1 MNTLRP
7 LARRIAINSNIT
19 KQPIQKGIPAAAV
32 YATRL
37 NSTTAPADPKAKAN
51 AFLDALPGNSAISK
65 TGWVTLA
72 ASLGGYAVSNE
83 LYVVN
88 EESVILAGFV
98 IMVGYLSSVIKE
110 PYKQWADSVID
121 KQKSI
126 LNASRAEHTNAVK
139 DRIASVS
146 EMKDVVSVT
155 KSLFDMSR
163 DTAVTE
169 HELYKMKQKMAVK
182 DEIKSILDGWVRVET
197 QAREAEQAELVKQV
211 VSSVQKQ
218 LQDPKLQKE
227 IMSNSIA
234 EIEALIRDKK
244 I

>member
-1 MNTLRP
+1 MNQLRP
-7 LARRIAINSNIT
+7 LARRLALNNT
-19 KQPIQKGIPAAAV
+19 QALRPLVLPAA
-32 YATRL
+32 TSIRF
-37 NSTTAPADPKAKAN
+37 NSTTTAPTDPKAKAN

-98 IMVGYLSSVIKE
+98 IMVGYLSTVIKE
-110 PYKQWADSVID
+110 PYKQWADSVIE
-121 KQKSI
+121 KQRSV
-126 LNASRAEHTNAVK
+126 LNASRTEHTNAVK
-139 DRIASVS
+139 ERIASVS

-155 KSLFDMSR
+155 KTLFEMSR

-169 HELYKMKQKMAVK
+169 HELHKMKQKMAVK

-218 LQDPKLQKE
+218 LEDPKLQKE

-234 EIEALIRDKK
+234 EIEALIKDKK